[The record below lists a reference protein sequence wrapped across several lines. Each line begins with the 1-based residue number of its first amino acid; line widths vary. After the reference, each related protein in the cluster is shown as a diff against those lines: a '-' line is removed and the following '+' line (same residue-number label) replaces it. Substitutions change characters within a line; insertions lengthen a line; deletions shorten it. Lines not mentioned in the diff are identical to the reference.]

1 MTVACPALLIAA
13 PASGHGKT
21 TFTAALARHHA
32 ARGRQVRVFKT
43 GPDFLDPM
51 VLERASGHPVYQL
64 DLWMGGEAHCRQL
77 LSEAASTAN
86 LVLVEGAMGL
96 FDGTPSSADLAERF
110 GLPVLAVIDAS
121 AMAQTFG
128 AIAGGL
134 ARHRPGL
141 PFAGVVANRVASEH
155 HAALVREGM
164 PADVACLAT
173 LPRNTDAVLP
183 SRHLGLVQA
192 DELPDLEARLDAAA
206 AALADTDLAHL
217 PALVQLGSESNYSSS
232 PSIALAISSNSTLT
246 PIAPES
252 ATPLQGRRIAIAR
265 DAAFSFIYP
274 ANLDTLRALGAEL
287 HFFSPL
293 RNPELPETD
302 AVWLPGGYPELH
314 LGALSANRPLGE
326 ALQRHVAA
334 GKPLLAECG
343 GMLFLTE
350 SLTDAEGNRAPMCGL
365 VPGHAVMQKR
375 LAALGLQSAELDGGE
390 LRGHTFHH
398 SRLEGAGEPCCHGRT
413 QQGERGEAIYR
424 RQGLTASYLHFYFP
438 SNPAAAAAL
447 FLPESAA

>member
-1 MTVACPALLIAA
+1 MTLTCPALLIAA

-32 ARGRQVRVFKT
+32 AQGRRVRVFKT

-77 LSEAASTAN
+77 LGEAAASAD
-86 LVLVEGAMGL
+86 LILVEGVMGL

-134 ARHRPGL
+134 AHHRPGL
-141 PFAGVVANRVASEH
+141 PFAGVVANRVGSAH
-155 HAALVREGM
+155 HATLVREGM
-164 PADVACLAT
+164 PADVTCLAV
-173 LPRNTDAVLP
+173 LPRNADAVLP

-192 DELPDLEARLDAAA
+192 DELPDIDARLDAAA
-206 AALADTDLAHL
+206 AALADTALAPL
-217 PALVQLGSESNYSSS
+217 PTPVAFARPGSLRSESDYY
-232 PSIALAISSNSTLT
+232 SSNSTLT
-246 PIAPES
+246 PMATTPM
-252 ATPLQGRRIAIAR
+252 TPLRGRRIAIAR

-287 HFFSPL
+287 CFFSPL
-293 RNPELPETD
+293 RDAALPAAD

-314 LGALSANRPLGE
+314 LDTLSTNRPLQA
-326 ALQRHVAA
+326 ALQRHVEA

-350 SLTDAEGNRAPMCGL
+350 SLTDAAGNRAPMCGL
-365 VPGHAVMQKR
+365 LPGHAIMQKR
-375 LAALGLQSAELDGGE
+375 LAALGLQSAALEDGE

-398 SRLEGAGEPCCHGRT
+398 SRLEGTGEPWGHGRT
-413 QQGERGEAIYR
+413 QQGGVGEAIFR
-424 RQGLTASYLHFYFP
+424 RNGLTASYLHFYFP
-438 SNPAAAAAL
+438 SNPTAAAAL
-447 FLPESAA
+447 FLAEAAQ